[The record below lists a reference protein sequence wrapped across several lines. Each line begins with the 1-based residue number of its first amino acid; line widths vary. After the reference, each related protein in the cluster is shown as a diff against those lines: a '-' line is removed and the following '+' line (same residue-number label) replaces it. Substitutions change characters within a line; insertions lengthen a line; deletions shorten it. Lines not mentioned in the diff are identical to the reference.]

1 MARTGWKSSC
11 GWNILI
17 KRFLKI
23 FFDENDIVCVFA
35 TKMPMPMF
43 TLTTLVEEGDVSW
56 PLVSSVAVFPLA

>member
-1 MARTGWKSSC
+1 M
-11 GWNILI
+11 L
-17 KRFLKI
+17 I

-35 TKMPMPMF
+35 TKMPMF

>member
-1 MARTGWKSSC
+1 M
-11 GWNILI
+11 LI
-17 KRFLKI
+17 FL
-23 FFDENDIVCVFA
+23 DENDIVCVFA